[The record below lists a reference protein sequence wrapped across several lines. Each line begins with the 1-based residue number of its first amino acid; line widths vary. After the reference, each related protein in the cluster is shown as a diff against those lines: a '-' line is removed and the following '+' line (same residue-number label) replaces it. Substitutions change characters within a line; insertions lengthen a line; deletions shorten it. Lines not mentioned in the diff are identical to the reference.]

1 MGVLQRLFLVAL
13 VAAAIAAPISAEAQE
28 GAAITFAAG
37 AIGSTDPAP
46 ADHFVEPA
54 YVVSFQGVFKRYFV
68 IEGELSHWS
77 HTLRVERGPHDVFGP
92 EGRIGSVTGTTT
104 VDSGSIWNF
113 GANFLVRSTGR
124 VRVFGGGGVSASVED
139 SEYSQESFG
148 CSPSLDPRT
157 CQPFT
162 NARLRGPVPVLR
174 VLGGVDVP
182 LNERVS
188 MFGSV
193 RAETTA
199 WEDRS
204 NWLSGVAGVRFAFD

>member
-1 MGVLQRLFLVAL
+1 MEVLRRLTKIAL
-13 VAAAIAAPISAEAQE
+13 IAAATAAPISAEAQD

-46 ADHFVEPA
+46 ADHFVEPT
-54 YVVSFQGVFKRYFV
+54 YVVSFQGVIRRYFIV
-68 IEGELSHWS
+68 EGEVSHWS
-77 HTLRVERGPHDVFGP
+77 HTLRVERGPHDISGP
-92 EGRIGSVTGTTT
+92 DGRIGSVTGTTT

-124 VRVFGGGGVSASVED
+124 VRVFGGGGVSASMED
-139 SEYSQESFG
+139 SEYSQQSFG
-148 CSPSLDPRT
+148 CSASLDPRS

-162 NARLRGPVPVLR
+162 NRRLRGPIPVLR

-182 LNERVS
+182 VNERVS
-188 MFGSV
+188 IFGSV

-199 WEDRS
+199 WEDRAD
-204 NWLSGVAGVRFAFD
+204 WLSGVAGVRFAF